1 MVIRS
6 QELKGKTA
14 LLPSATPSRKKPF
27 YTYKLDL
34 CCLFFA
40 PLYVDIVQKCQYLCS
55 FSLYI
60 YIQICRTTLVFW
72 TLQDLKA
79 MKSPLGMESEGIV
92 CLRLKSF
99 TKTFFSG
106 KRFYR
111 FLICLLKE
119 SSP

>member
-1 MVIRS
+1 MTEVRTEGNWTDRRDGRNS
-6 QELKGKTA
+6 
-14 LLPSATPSRKKPF
+14 
-27 YTYKLDL
+27 YLD
-34 CCLFFA
+34 
-40 PLYVDIVQKCQYLCS
+40 
-55 FSLYI
+55 
-60 YIQICRTTLVFW
+60 IQICRTTLVFR

-106 KRFYR
+106 KRFYK